1 MTPDREIR
9 DDRWR
14 HSGRSGDRD
23 NGRGATAGVECGYP
37 HSKEGTL
44 TYEQRITWDPEA
56 DRRIKRSPFLMRRFI
71 RRRIEER
78 VASRGRTH
86 VTEADVDESA
96 RMYRQYRFK

>member
-1 MTPDREIR
+1 MAAVHHAARTGRVRHGGQGIR
-9 DDRWR
+9 
-14 HSGRSGDRD
+14 GRIPGKDESEVR
-23 NGRGATAGVECGYP
+23 ALEET
-37 HSKEGTL
+37 K
-44 TYEQRITWDPEA
+44 ITWDPEA

-71 RRRIEER
+71 RKRIEER